1 MKLKIDVTM
10 NYQLDPSRRVL
21 LALEVAQGPEQ
32 VVHASHLD
40 IDHARLH
47 RVDGAGGV
55 GQRTWALLGIDQM
68 WLGYNAEVE
77 IKRPV
82 PELAALAPTPLHAL
96 PGEALCYLRPSRFCQ
111 SDKFTAFVQ
120 RRFGGIEGGAKVAAI
135 LDWIDAEMIY
145 VPASSDAETTV
156 METFVDRQGVCRDY
170 AHMVCAL
177 CRAADI
183 PARYA
188 SVYGL
193 GVVPQDFHAVAQVW
207 LDGAWRLVDATRM
220 CAPDQ
225 MVVIAV
231 GRDACDVAF
240 METEGFASMI
250 TQQVSVSAL

>member
-1 MKLKIDVTM
+1 MKLKIDVSM

-21 LALEVAQGPEQ
+21 LALEVAETGDQT
-32 VVHASHLD
+32 VHRSHLD
-40 IDHARLH
+40 IDHAEIRH
-47 RVDGAGGV
+47 VEGSGRV
-55 GQRTWALLGIDQM
+55 GQRSWAQIGIDQM
-68 WLGYNAEVE
+68 WLGYRAEVE
-77 IKRPV
+77 ISRPTV
-82 PELAALAPTPLHAL
+82 DLARLRATPLHDL
-96 PGEALCYLRPSRFCQ
+96 PGEALCALRPSRFCQ
-111 SDKFTAFVQ
+111 SDKFTAFVE
-120 RRFGGIEGGAKVAAI
+120 RRFGGLDGGAKLAAI
-135 LDWIDAEMIY
+135 LDWIDEEMIY

-177 CRAADI
+177 CRAANI

-193 GVVPQDFHAVAQVW
+193 GVVPEDFHAVAQVW

-225 MVVIAV
+225 MVLIAV

-250 TQQVSVSAL
+250 TQQVRVTPL